1 MLQLILNQ
9 EHFTAVLSEA
19 LASCRHRLFLA
30 TADVKDL
37 HVPARRGA
45 ARSIVEV
52 FDDLSNRGID
62 IRLLHSSVPSGP
74 FLGRLRDHVP
84 AMLTMRRCPRVH
96 IKVVIPDGLRMKRP
110 LDIEALPEMELV
122 ELAKKMS
129 ADNLQGLVCF
139 AGGGVYDHFVPA
151 AVGSIISRPE
161 FMTAYTPYQA
171 EVSQGT
177 LQVIYEF
184 QTHI

>member
-96 IKVVIPDGLRMKRP
+96 IKVVIPDGLRMYLGSANLTGAGLGAKSPRRRNFEGGIWTDETDLIDPILDMIDGIWQGRECPDCGRKEYCPVP
-110 LDIEALPEMELV
+110 LEEPDL
-122 ELAKKMS
+122 
-129 ADNLQGLVCF
+129 
-139 AGGGVYDHFVPA
+139 
-151 AVGSIISRPE
+151 
-161 FMTAYTPYQA
+161 
-171 EVSQGT
+171 
-177 LQVIYEF
+177 
-184 QTHI
+184 